1 MIRRTWVASVHG
13 INVEAPSG
21 AERIT
26 GGSGALTRSSRRR
39 PPRSL
44 SVTSAPRLTPGV
56 ALPRAIGEQRL
67 CSERG
72 RGTINRCAW
81 LRMVRCRRGLI
92 LNVAAGLAGIT
103 KSYLSLL
110 ERGQRGFNR
119 WGLLEDL
126 AGTLGCSVPT

>member
-1 MIRRTWVASVHG
+1 MRV
-13 INVEAPSG
+13 
-21 AERIT
+21 
-26 GGSGALTRSSRRR
+26 
-39 PPRSL
+39 
-44 SVTSAPRLTPGV
+44 
-56 ALPRAIGEQRL
+56 
-67 CSERG
+67 
-72 RGTINRCAW
+72 